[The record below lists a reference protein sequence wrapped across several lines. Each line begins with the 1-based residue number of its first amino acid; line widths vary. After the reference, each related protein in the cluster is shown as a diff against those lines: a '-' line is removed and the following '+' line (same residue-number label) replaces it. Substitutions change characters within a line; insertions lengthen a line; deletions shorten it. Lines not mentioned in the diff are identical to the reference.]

1 MKQGRRLKK
10 MEKLNLVP
18 ILDSVF
24 IFIFFLLM
32 SAQFIDVYEIGSN
45 IPVAKEVPQEQKKDP
60 LNLVVELDKEKIVVK
75 TGMRSIASKTFS
87 PDDLDKMT
95 SYLQE
100 LKAKNPDENT
110 MILKSNPKV
119 NFQEVV
125 KVIDYTQ
132 GHQLKNKDVKL
143 FEQIVFDKL

>member
-18 ILDSVF
+18 ILDAVF

-45 IPVAKEVPQEQKKDP
+45 VPVSKTVPFENKKDP
-60 LNLVVELDKEKIVVK
+60 LNLVVELDADKIVVK

-87 PDDLDKMT
+87 VDKMEDMT
-95 SYLQE
+95 VYLQE

-110 MILKSNPKV
+110 MILKSSPKV

-132 GHQLKNKDVKL
+132 GYQLKNKETKL